1 MSIAVARAG
10 GDTSGEAIDRALS
23 DPLTL
28 DLVLNEGGWFA
39 RFLEDRGPLLP
50 SDEAL
55 LATSWALVDRTIF
68 ELLTVRRGAGMTVKD
83 LRTAEEMEVR
93 ERTFSNHAS
102 AGMLVCARAV
112 PDGNEHQFLGGLFN
126 VRTGTEAALLDLL
139 DEADP
144 EAIAAWA
151 AALDRPPVLLT
162 RENEP
167 SIMCKAVI
175 GVPDEQSA
183 APGPRRQF
191 RSWLGRQLGRAVR
204 TGAGRVHRQSD
215 YAIGGF
221 ATDGRDQQRG
231 TNGPSSRRIDKRD
244 PSAGGPRR

>member
-1 MSIAVARAG
+1 MPERVRWLAAKSVSYLKRHSAEAVPDIMSIAVARAG

-39 RFLEDRGPLLP
+39 RFLEDGLP
-50 SDEAL
+50 AERRSSAGCFVG
-55 LATSWALVDRTIF
+55 LVDRTIF
-68 ELLTVRRGAGMTVKD
+68 ELLTVRRGTGMTVKD

-112 PDGNEHQFLGGLFN
+112 PDGDEHQFLGGLFN

-144 EAIAAWA
+144 EAIAAWV

-167 SIMCKAVI
+167 CIMCKAVI
-175 GVPDEQSA
+175 GVPDEQS
-183 APGPRRQF
+183 PRRVLNENYEAGSGG
-191 RSWLGRQLGRAVR
+191 SWDELFELEPDEY
-204 TGAGRVHRQSD
+204 SD
-215 YAIGGF
+215 
-221 ATDGRDQQRG
+221 
-231 TNGPSSRRIDKRD
+231 SRRGRC
-244 PSAGGPRR
+244 

>member
-1 MSIAVARAG
+1 MPGSWKTGR
-10 GDTSGEAIDRALS
+10 
-23 DPLTL
+23 
-28 DLVLNEGGWFA
+28 
-39 RFLEDRGPLLP
+39 PLLP

-55 LATSWALVDRTIF
+55 LAASWALVDRTIF

-112 PDGNEHQFLGGLFN
+112 PDGKEHQFLGGLFN

-144 EAIAAWA
+144 EAIAAWV

-175 GVPDEQSA
+175 RVPDEQR
-183 APGPRRQF
+183 PPPCPRRQL
-191 RSWLGRQLGRAVR
+191 RSRVGRELGRAVR

-215 YAIGGF
+215 YAFGGCP
-221 ATDGRDQQRG
+221 TDGRDQQRG
-231 TNGPSSRRIDKRD
+231 THGPRSRCIGERH